1 MDIDM
6 EGALEALTSEM
17 GIDDNPSVEAPVVEQ
32 PEAVAEDNLD
42 VGSFTG
48 LDPNVLP
55 EDLQAVYK
63 SMQADYTRKTQEIAE
78 ARKQFEAFS
87 SNGIDPNRALEAVG
101 FIQRLDEDPNFQIQV
116 LNHLASLHEQPSS
129 GQQVVEE
136 SVPNNNQ
143 GDYGNLPPEIRQELD
158 EMRSFR
164 ASFAEQQEQFQ
175 MEQELEYEESQIR
188 EAYPHYND
196 ADIEHIYN
204 LAFATDGDLLA
215 AQQLYHQMEQGMLN
229 KYLQSKQVPVGAT
242 SPSGGPVSTPPREFS
257 SLEDAHKAA
266 MERLRNLQ

>member
-1 MDIDM
+1 MDIDID
-6 EGALEALTSEM
+6 GAADALLSET
-17 GIDDNPSVEAPVVEQ
+17 GVVDDNPVVEAPAQVE
-32 PEAVAEDNLD
+32 EDNLD

-63 SMQADYTRKTQEIAE
+63 SMQADYTRKTQEIAD
-78 ARKQFEAFS
+78 ARRQFEAFS
-87 SNGIDPNRALEAVG
+87 EYGIDPNVALEAVG
-101 FIQRLDEDPNFQIQV
+101 FIQRLDEDPNFQVQV
-116 LNHLASLHEQPSS
+116 LNHLASLHEQPSI
-129 GQQVVEE
+129 GQQNVQEN
-136 SVPNNNQ
+136 VPSNVQ
-143 GDYGNLPPEIRQELD
+143 EDYANLPPEVRQELE

-175 MEQELEYEESQIR
+175 MEQELEYEEAQIR

-204 LAFATDGDLLA
+204 LAFATEGDLIA

-229 KYLQSKQVPVGAT
+229 KYLQSKQIPQGAT
-242 SPSGGPVSTPPREFS
+242 SPSGGPVSVPGKSFGN
-257 SLEDAHKAA
+257 LDDAHKAA
-266 MERLRNLQ
+266 MELVRNLQ